1 MNEIVIDF
9 ADPGSITIEFLAKV
23 PGPELTLGQS
33 TMVFSHSESFARANA
48 LEGYERLILLA
59 MSGDQA
65 LFTRSDGIE
74 RLWEV
79 SAPLLENPPPV
90 EPYPRGSWRPESVT
104 KPIAPDLMKDGHRRD
119 RATRPDTQLS
129 RRETLRQEALVR

>member
-9 ADPGSITIEFLAKV
+9 ADPGSTTIEFLAKV

-79 SAPLLENPPPV
+79 FAPLLENP
-90 EPYPRGSWRPESVT
+90 RRSSRTSRLMGTRIGHQADRP
-104 KPIAPDLMKDGHRRD
+104 
-119 RATRPDTQLS
+119 
-129 RRETLRQEALVR
+129 

>member
-23 PGPELTLGQS
+23 PGSELTLGQS
-33 TMVFSHSESFARANA
+33 TMVFSHSDSFARANA

-59 MSGDQA
+59 MSGNQA

-79 SAPLLENPPPV
+79 SAPLLKTPAGRAVPP
-90 EPYPRGSWRPESVT
+90 RLMGTGIGHQADRP
-104 KPIAPDLMKDGHRRD
+104 
-119 RATRPDTQLS
+119 
-129 RRETLRQEALVR
+129 

>member
-59 MSGDQA
+59 MSGVGA
-65 LFTRSDGIE
+65 VASS
-74 RLWEV
+74 
-79 SAPLLENPPPV
+79 SAASGQPPV
-90 EPYPRGSWRPESVT
+90 VGSS
-104 KPIAPDLMKDGHRRD
+104 D
-119 RATRPDTQLS
+119 RAAGAGAWPTHAAMRTCAHFS
-129 RRETLRQEALVR
+129 

>member
-1 MNEIVIDF
+1 
-9 ADPGSITIEFLAKV
+9 
-23 PGPELTLGQS
+23 
-33 TMVFSHSESFARANA
+33 MVFSHSESFAQANA

-79 SAPLLENPPPV
+79 SAPLLETPRRSSRT
-90 EPYPRGSWRPESVT
+90 PRGSWGPESVT
-104 KPIAPDLMKDGHRRD
+104 KLIAPDRWHL
-119 RATRPDTQLS
+119 PES
-129 RRETLRQEALVR
+129 

>member
-33 TMVFSHSESFARANA
+33 TMVFSHSDSFARANA

-90 EPYPRGSWRPESVT
+90 EPYPAAHG
-104 KPIAPDLMKDGHRRD
+104 D
-119 RATRPDTQLS
+119 RNRSPS
-129 RRETLRQEALVR
+129 

>member
-9 ADPGSITIEFLAKV
+9 ANPGSITIEFLAKV

-59 MSGDQA
+59 MNGDQA

-74 RLWEV
+74 RLGGLRAAAGE
-79 SAPLLENPPPV
+79 PPAGRAVP
-90 EPYPRGSWRPESVT
+90 PRRLMGTGIGHQADRP
-104 KPIAPDLMKDGHRRD
+104 
-119 RATRPDTQLS
+119 
-129 RRETLRQEALVR
+129 